1 MDTPVRIPICPAEHF
16 FLTYRAIA
24 DLEGKRLPS
33 VRDYD
38 SQVSC
43 PWNAIAT
50 KQVSIFYILSP
61 CASAEYEILMK
72 RKNEKKEKK
81 EGRKQKLKY
90 FF

>member
-1 MDTPVRIPICPAEHF
+1 MCIKNLCGFETLVGLGSWKELLDPKLAALITFHVLCAGLMMDTPVRIPICPAEHF

-50 KQVSIFYILSP
+50 K
-61 CASAEYEILMK
+61 
-72 RKNEKKEKK
+72 
-81 EGRKQKLKY
+81 
-90 FF
+90 